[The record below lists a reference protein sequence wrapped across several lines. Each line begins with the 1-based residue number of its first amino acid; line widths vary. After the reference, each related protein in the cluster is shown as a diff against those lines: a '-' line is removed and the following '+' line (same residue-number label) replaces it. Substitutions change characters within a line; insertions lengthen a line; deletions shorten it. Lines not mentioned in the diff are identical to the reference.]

1 MKRIF
6 ALCFILVLFTGCTNS
21 IDGLYV
27 RVKDND
33 RSGVVAGIFK
43 GLIEKLDFKDKHCS
57 FEYFGMKM
65 SGQYEIDK
73 NYIFVN
79 TGGDLGTLSFEI
91 IDDNTLEGEGWAY
104 GTFKSIKSFVSK
116 KRPAI
121 YFCTNPKE
129 LDVRA
134 GQGDEYSKIDIL
146 PKGTKIKVVAEYDNG
161 WCEIEKENILGF
173 VLRKQMVKEGM

>member
-79 TGGDLGTLSFEI
+79 TGGDLGTLSFV
-91 IDDNTLEGEGWAY
+91 
-104 GTFKSIKSFVSK
+104 SI
-116 KRPAI
+116 R
-121 YFCTNPKE
+121 
-129 LDVRA
+129 
-134 GQGDEYSKIDIL
+134 
-146 PKGTKIKVVAEYDNG
+146 
-161 WCEIEKENILGF
+161 
-173 VLRKQMVKEGM
+173 